1 MIVVTLQK
9 THQKKPPQNTAPRHQ
24 RHAPSSV
31 SQRCSCS
38 STARRRRRACRAL
51 VLGPWRVAEGKFTLS
66 LDGENHET
74 SRNSVFFWNMFFWEN
89 ISAKCL
95 IWLAD
100 MRFLSRQQQHLKF
113 FFPTNSEGGIL
124 SGKIGFNQIE
134 RGFAR
139 HQDASTNGCGIE
151 ATWSNHHQSNLMLKY
166 ALESQKNMQ
175 TGQQRLATVD
185 SWTTVFVSDKPKSIL
200 QGNRFLIWLNSNFSM
215 VIPMVTLSYIPFFQS
230 SKYAATI
237 RNPSPSDPNGSPP
250 WVPPVQ
256 DTPRPHPK
264 RRIPLRP
271 HRSVP
276 PVGYPSPKGKK
287 VEDLHG
293 DNVDFCGFLWIYDI
307 YVI

>member
-38 STARRRRRACRAL
+38 STAWRRRRACRAL

-124 SGKIGFNQIE
+124 SAKLDSTKL
-134 RGFAR
+134 RGALHAIKTHR
-139 HQDASTNGCGIE
+139 QMGAGLKQLE
-151 ATWSNHHQSNLMLKY
+151 ATTTRVTWCWNMPSNHKKTCRPASNV
-166 ALESQKNMQ
+166 SQQLTLGLQYSFQ
-175 TGQQRLATVD
+175 TN
-185 SWTTVFVSDKPKSIL
+185 P
-200 QGNRFLIWLNSNFSM
+200 N
-215 VIPMVTLSYIPFFQS
+215 PFFKEIDS
-230 SKYAATI
+230 LF
-237 RNPSPSDPNGSPP
+237 G
-250 WVPPVQ
+250 
-256 DTPRPHPK
+256 
-264 RRIPLRP
+264 
-271 HRSVP
+271 
-276 PVGYPSPKGKK
+276 
-287 VEDLHG
+287 
-293 DNVDFCGFLWIYDI
+293 
-307 YVI
+307 